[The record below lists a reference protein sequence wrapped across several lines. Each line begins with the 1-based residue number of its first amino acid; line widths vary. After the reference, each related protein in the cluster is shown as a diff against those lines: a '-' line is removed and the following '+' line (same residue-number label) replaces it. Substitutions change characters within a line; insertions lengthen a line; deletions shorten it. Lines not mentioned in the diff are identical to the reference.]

1 VVDPALSHGGQFKL
15 IKLKLTPY
23 DPMLWSNMD
32 IHSFIARIDNRW
44 RARRVLKA
52 LWLSYPEHSEGR
64 RYYEAI
70 FDATFFIA

>member
-1 VVDPALSHGGQFKL
+1 MEP
-15 IKLKLTPY
+15 
-23 DPMLWSNMD
+23 
-32 IHSFIARIDNRW
+32 HSFISRIDNRW

-52 LWLSYPEHSEGR
+52 LWSAYPEHSEGR